1 MSNCDRDHN
10 EPQSQ
15 QYLLSD
21 VLQKKVCQPFEIRLG
36 LLSKC
41 LKWESSKDKSIRLR
55 MWDGKRE
62 RGWSDKP
69 AGVTSQDAGQE

>member
-1 MSNCDRDHN
+1 MKFSPSPVSINKVLLGHSHTDMFTCCLWLPFATKAGMSNCDRDHN

-41 LKWESSKDKSIRLR
+41 LK
-55 MWDGKRE
+55 
-62 RGWSDKP
+62 
-69 AGVTSQDAGQE
+69 